1 MTRVDKLYWRSEAGV
16 RAWRCPDSGLPEPF
30 RRILGAM
37 QAPVALGAL
46 RKALTATSDRDLT
59 ALLEQLETLGFVET
73 APAAYQL
80 KAA

>member
-16 RAWRCPDSGLPEPF
+16 RAWRCQDSGLPEPF
-30 RRILGAM
+30 RRILDAM
-37 QAPVALGAL
+37 QAPVALESL
-46 RKALTATSDRDLT
+46 RKALTGTPDRDLT

-80 KAA
+80 KVA